1 MSDGAV
7 KTDHA
12 KEAPGTK
19 TPSPRRKAATLTAM
33 LLVLEAVLV
42 VGAFSMFTS
51 PRTTEAM
58 STMEDV
64 SQVTGS
70 EFSEV
75 LVFDGRLYNDRLG
88 TAFEYRVKVAV
99 KVHALDSDWVEDKA
113 ARFSHELHME
123 LDTIW
128 RGADPRHLRE
138 VDKCTL
144 AGRIHRMLE
153 RWLTQSGE
161 QSAGNTTDVI
171 QEVVLVPSPG
181 IRINR

>member
-1 MSDGAV
+1 MSDGDRSNV
-7 KTDHA
+7 GNT
-12 KEAPGTK
+12 
-19 TPSPRRKAATLTAM
+19 TPKGKFSGRRKAAVLTAT
-33 LLVLEAVLV
+33 LLVLEAVMV

-51 PRTTEAM
+51 PKTSEAM
-58 STMEDV
+58 PIMAMDS
-64 SQVTGS
+64 GFNAS

-75 LVFDGRLYNDRLG
+75 LIFDGRLYNDRLG

-113 ARFSHELHME
+113 VRFGHELHME

-128 RGADPRHLRE
+128 RSADPRHLRE
-138 VDKCTL
+138 VDKATL
-144 AGRIHRMLE
+144 SSRVQRMLE
-153 RWLTQSGE
+153 RWLTKGGE
-161 QSAGNTTDVI
+161 QSAGGEEEVI